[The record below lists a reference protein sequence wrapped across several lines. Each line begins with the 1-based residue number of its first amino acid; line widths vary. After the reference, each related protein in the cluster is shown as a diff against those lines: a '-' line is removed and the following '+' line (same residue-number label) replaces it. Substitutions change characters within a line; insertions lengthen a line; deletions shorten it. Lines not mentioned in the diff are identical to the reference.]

1 MTGARAWGLF
11 VAVSVLWGLP
21 YLFIGIALREGFGPV
36 SLAAARVALA
46 ALVLAPFGLR
56 RSRRALLHGRGGRL
70 VVLAVVEVVVPF
82 VLIPVGERTVPS
94 GTAAV
99 VIATEP
105 LFVLL
110 TGLVLGT
117 RGRPGAASVVGLLAG
132 LGGVAVLSGVAG
144 AGPGVVPLVVAAACY
159 AVGAVLVGRWFGD
172 VPALGVV
179 AAMLAIAAPVLVVV
193 TVGAV
198 ALGAETPPAPTP
210 TGLAAVGAL
219 GIGATAVGFVAFF
232 ALVSA
237 AGPDHA
243 ALITYAAPVVAVAC
257 GALVLGEPVGIRT
270 LAGTALVFAGAWLA
284 TRPRHVPRPPPGTH
298 GDRPTSP
305 PAT

>member
-1 MTGARAWGLF
+1 MCRVAGARAWGLF
-11 VAVSVLWGLP
+11 AAVSVLWGVP
-21 YLFIGIALREGFGPV
+21 YLFIGVALRSGFGPV
-36 SLAAARVALA
+36 SLAAARVLLA

-56 RSRRALLHGRGGRL
+56 RAYLRGRAARL

-82 VLIPVGERTVPS
+82 VLIPVGEQTVPS

-105 LFVLL
+105 LFVLV

-117 RGRPGAASVVGLLAG
+117 RARPGVAAVIGLLVG

-144 AGPGVVPLVVAAACY
+144 GGLGVVPLVVAAACY
-159 AVGAVLVGRWFGD
+159 AVGAVLISHWFGD
-172 VPALGVV
+172 VPAIGVA
-179 AAMLAIAAPVLVVV
+179 AAMLAIAAPLLVVTTLV
-193 TVGAV
+193 
-198 ALGAETPPAPTP
+198 LEPLPTL
-210 TGLAAVGAL
+210 TLAGLAAIAAL

-232 ALVSA
+232 ALVATS
-237 AGPDHA
+237 GPDHA

-257 GALVLGEPVGIRT
+257 GALVLHEPLGIRT
-270 LAGTALVFAGAWLA
+270 LAGTALVFTGAWLA
-284 TRPRHVPRPPPGTH
+284 TRTSSAPGTH